1 MEEKNRRRP
10 TLNTRARVKSREL
23 ISNNS
28 GDGYENVTFKN
39 VTRAYSILFN
49 LAIFSGV
56 KFKIGLYRSSGN
68 EKESRCLEFT
78 SSTKREIRHWGF
90 TSLSCSDGKK
100 WRKKCAERAGLLF
113 CVLNLMLLWRSRLI
127 RRCRFKLPSTNRR
140 LLFSTELFPP
150 KLRPFIY
157 ECIRIELTLL

>member
-1 MEEKNRRRP
+1 MEEKNRRRA

-39 VTRAYSILFN
+39 VTRAYSISFN
-49 LAIFSGV
+49 LANFSGV
-56 KFKIGLYRSSGN
+56 EFKIGLYRRSGN

-90 TSLSCSDGKK
+90 TS
-100 WRKKCAERAGLLF
+100 
-113 CVLNLMLLWRSRLI
+113 
-127 RRCRFKLPSTNRR
+127 
-140 LLFSTELFPP
+140 
-150 KLRPFIY
+150 
-157 ECIRIELTLL
+157 